1 MLFSLTCW
9 SVAGLRVATFHCG
22 RPKVG
27 GASLLRVQV
36 PIGVRAG
43 HLSIPRA
50 GAAAARA
57 LKEENTHDV
66 QSQTA
71 RFPALPRPLCGPAAL
86 TSRHSPAC
94 QLVCSGQSAIWQV
107 WMASGRSKPLQKVS
121 SSFRPRA
128 PTQVTSLVCS
138 PEPQVTEHCGQ
149 SSEVRTLG
157 LGKAGERE
165 RESNLW
171 LGPTS
176 PPTFTIKSLYTVVN
190 TH

>member
-1 MLFSLTCW
+1 MFPLTRW

-22 RPKVG
+22 RPEVG
-27 GASLLRVQV
+27 GALLLRVQV
-36 PIGVRAG
+36 PIQVRAS

-50 GAAAARA
+50 GAAATRA
-57 LKEENTHDV
+57 LEEENTHTRARDLR
-66 QSQTA
+66 SQTA
-71 RFPALPRPLCGPAAL
+71 RLPVLPRPLCGLAAL

-94 QLVCSGQSAIWQV
+94 QLVCGGQAAIWQV
-107 WMASGRSKPLQKVS
+107 WIASGRGKLLQKVS

-149 SSEVRTLG
+149 RSEVRTLA
-157 LGKAGERE
+157 LSNAGERE
-165 RESNLW
+165 RENSLR

-176 PPTFTIKSLYTVVN
+176 PPTVSI
-190 TH
+190 